1 MTLYSNWWRLTT
13 SPNAW
18 LVQSFSTESMLHVQ
32 QLLLFLI
39 LLPMCVI
46 RPTFASQCPNLLS
59 ASHAQ
64 FVGQIQY
71 RNGNNM
77 EMETLS
83 LYPPIW
89 RIKNFLTSSESESF
103 VQQVLNDREG
113 KTTASS
119 IKMDHLDRKSY
130 NQTWGQV
137 VQNNSREELDTDDLN
152 FFMASDGFNVLHV
165 SQQSIFFLVLV
176 CLFCLFVLTQD

>member
-1 MTLYSNWWRLTT
+1 MLLS
-13 SPNAW
+13 A
-18 LVQSFSTESMLHVQ
+18 LHVQ
-32 QLLLFLI
+32 QLLLCFV
-39 LLPMCVI
+39 LLPLCVI
-46 RPTFASQCPNLLS
+46 RSTSASQCPDLLS

-71 RNGNNM
+71 RSSGSNM
-77 EMETLS
+77 AMETLS

-89 RIKNFLTSSESESF
+89 RIKNFLTSSESESL
-103 VQQVLNDREG
+103 VQQMLNDREG

-119 IKMDHLDRKSY
+119 IKIDYLDRKSY
-130 NQTWGQV
+130 KETWGQV

-165 SQQSIFFLVLV
+165 SQQSIYIIFF
-176 CLFCLFVLTQD
+176 FCGTGMRMSLLPLRASTTH